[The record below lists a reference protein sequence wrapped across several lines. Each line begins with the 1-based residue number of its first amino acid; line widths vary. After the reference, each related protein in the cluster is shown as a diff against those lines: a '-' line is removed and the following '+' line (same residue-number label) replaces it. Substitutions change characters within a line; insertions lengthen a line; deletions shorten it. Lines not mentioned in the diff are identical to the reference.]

1 MMHNLLAR
9 WRSVPYRL
17 SVFIWLFAIL
27 LIGDWLGA
35 PYFQSDFRLRFS
47 FICIAAFVVS
57 SMHDLIYKRKRLNDL
72 LVTLGIVVV
81 AIALGIWMS
90 FAFFDADS
98 ALNFLPILA
107 LAIVA
112 WGVDAWVRR
121 KSRKA

>member
-1 MMHNLLAR
+1 MHNLLAR

-17 SVFIWLFAIL
+17 SVFIWLVATL

-47 FICIAAFVVS
+47 FICIAAFVVLS
-57 SMHDLIYKRKRLNDL
+57 THELIYNRKSLADL

-90 FAFFDADS
+90 FVFFDAES

-121 KSRKA
+121 KSREA